1 MKIIYLSKEFANIPD
16 HEVLVRNHKDIE
28 SMGFNGVV
36 DEIKRFEPDIII
48 EREFND
54 GISVY
59 DKLLKQFPKVK
70 KAFWGIDSHLNFKRH
85 LEYAEN
91 FDYIFLAI
99 SKFAGQMN
107 NLINKPVKWLPLY
120 FPGRKIEVK
129 EKPEIELSF
138 VGNFKQHFFKQRRE
152 YLEILKPYGIQIF
165 EREYSRMPK
174 IMNNSLI
181 SFNCSLSC
189 DLNFRVF
196 EALGYGSL
204 LLTNYVDD
212 IDKIDGFKRDVYI
225 YKNKEELINIVRKL
239 LKEDY
244 TEFPNIGLVIRSYF
258 GNMYRESN
266 QQWIL
271 ENHCL
276 KHRIDSLIEMI
287 VTDKQLEF

>member
-1 MKIIYLSKEFANIPD
+1 MKIIYLSKEFTNIPD
-16 HEVLVRNHKDIE
+16 HEVLIRNHKDIE
-28 SMGFNGVV
+28 SMGFNVIV
-36 DEIKRFEPDIII
+36 DEIKRFEPDLII

-54 GISVY
+54 GVSIY

-99 SKFAGQMN
+99 SKFASQMN

-129 EKPEIELSF
+129 QNPEIELSF

-152 YLEILKPYGIQIF
+152 YLELLKPYGIQIF
-165 EREYSRMPK
+165 EREYSRMPE

-189 DLNFRVF
+189 DMNFRVF
-196 EALGYGSL
+196 EALGYGSC
-204 LLTNYVDD
+204 LLTNWVED
-212 IDKIDGFKRDVYI
+212 IGKIDGLGIRSCFY
-225 YKNKEELINIVRKL
+225 NKEYISKVIETFKE
-239 LKEDY
+239 EDY
-244 TEFPNIGLVIRSYF
+244 ILIGADKSSSPSEEGRRHIQSLKYF
-258 GNMYRESN
+258 GARKNS
-266 QQWIL
+266 Q
-271 ENHCL
+271 
-276 KHRIDSLIEMI
+276 
-287 VTDKQLEF
+287 